1 MSVIASSDCS
11 STIAPPEI
19 LSEGNGELER
29 STSGSCTKLK
39 IPTHNNRARYS
50 FSDNLTKGCNES
62 CLCNIRG
69 IDVNESALDIVK

>member
-11 STIAPPEI
+11 SSIAPPEI

-39 IPTHNNRARYS
+39 SPHMI
-50 FSDNLTKGCNES
+50 
-62 CLCNIRG
+62 IRPSTALV
-69 IDVNESALDIVK
+69 IIEPRDVMKVACVVLGA